1 MTHYRRREVG
11 KGEDRLGLS
20 CGRVFSRLNP
30 MRKLL
35 LPIAL
40 FIAGILVLAAAAYWY
55 VHRYGASGAAPVAG
69 YRW

>member
-1 MTHYRRREVG
+1 
-11 KGEDRLGLS
+11 
-20 CGRVFSRLNP
+20 

-40 FIAGILVLAAAAYWY
+40 FLAGMLVLVAAAYWY
-55 VHRYGASGAAPVAG
+55 VQRYGSNGAAPLAG

>member
-1 MTHYRRREVG
+1 
-11 KGEDRLGLS
+11 
-20 CGRVFSRLNP
+20 

-40 FIAGILVLAAAAYWY
+40 FLAGLLLLAAGAYWY
-55 VHRYGASGAAPVAG
+55 VGKFGSNGAAPVAG